1 MNQQHQNALM
11 QLATERVQFKK
22 QLLSYVIVNI
32 FLWFLWLGGYM
43 GNNRIFD
50 FRIPT
55 PAIIMFFWG
64 FGLTFRFLKLYV
76 IDTASMIEKEYEQLK
91 NK

>member
-32 FLWFLWLGGYM
+32 FLWFLWFGGYM
-43 GNNRIFD
+43 GSNRIFD

-64 FGLTFRFLKLYV
+64 FGLTFRFLKMYV